1 MKPLQPKSLIP
12 EAKERRLLC
21 WDIENRPAAYW
32 YDGATTSQITA
43 IGWKWNDEK
52 LVHTLML
59 LPDGYWE
66 GDDGILVPESLGYI
80 IFKDVLC
87 QAYLNYGHN
96 IRRHDLPIFQAGLLR
111 RGIPPLPELLTSDT
125 LKDMPKRK
133 DMSFSLE
140 NLAGYLNLQGDKYTM
155 SQPMWEE
162 ANRLTPEGI
171 KLARKRVSSDVLL
184 QEKLRNKLI
193 ELGLL
198 RSPRIWR
205 P

>member
-1 MKPLQPKSLIP
+1 M
-12 EAKERRLLC
+12 
-21 WDIENRPAAYW
+21 
-32 YDGATTSQITA
+32 
-43 IGWKWNDEK
+43 
-52 LVHTLML
+52 
-59 LPDGYWE
+59 
-66 GDDGILVPESLGYI
+66 GYI
-80 IFKDVLC
+80 IFRDILC
-87 QAYLNYGHN
+87 QADLNYGHN
-96 IRRHDLPIFQAGLLR
+96 IRGHDLPIFQAGLLR
-111 RGIPPLPELLTSDT
+111 RELPPLPHLLTSDT
-125 LKDMPKRK
+125 LRDMPKRK